1 MDGTYVFLGPTLT
14 QAAASAELDA
24 VYLPPVTAG
33 DVYRLW
39 RRHPRVIG
47 IVDGRVPA
55 VWHKEIMWV
64 MERGVHVFGSAGVG
78 ALRAAELDGF
88 GMRGVGWVYRAFRE
102 GTLNRDDEVA
112 VDCDAAEDGYRPL
125 TEAMADIRTTLL
137 AAERGDVISAATRDI
152 LTSAGTALFY
162 RDRTWPGL
170 IRAGRAAGAAAAEL
184 DALRGWLPAGRVAQ
198 QAGDAVAMLREIRAF
213 LATDPAPRQVKWT
226 TSATAIFEAAKNRAG
241 TMESH
246 ETVRRGSTARG
257 AHGMTGTVAVEALAG
272 ELTEILLHSDP
283 FGASLMGIDGYEDAV
298 PDLSA
303 EARQSRRDRLVSVIV
318 RCGQGKA
325 ESGRPGDDHVLLDAV
340 RDTAERELAAADSR
354 ADEFSVTTFPLGGP
368 SLMLLI
374 ASQTR
379 ITDPPGATAYLAR
392 CERIPAYLDQYTDMV
407 RDAARDGLL
416 PVAPLVHT
424 AVRQLRDYLAHPGN
438 DPMLIH
444 PAPPGWARGTA
455 WRDDLE
461 RVIQDL
467 VWPAVG
473 RHLDLLTSLLPRSR
487 PPERAG
493 LLHVPGGVAAY
504 ACCVRNG
511 TTLPLD
517 PDTLYRT
524 GLAALGEIEEEIADL
539 GRRTL
544 GTRDVADVMTRLR
557 AEASLTATAG
567 ADPMKRAAA
576 AIARAADALP
586 DMFHAPLPP
595 VCAVE
600 PMPAHM
606 AEFGAPP
613 YYWPP
618 ARDGSRPGA
627 YLFNNAQPGQ
637 AGSWALEVTAFHE
650 GVPGHHVQFSRMQL
664 LARLPL
670 LLTAFYVV
678 PHGEGWGLY
687 AEQLADEFGLYSD
700 DTQRLGMLSCAAWR
714 AVRLVVDTG
723 LHSRGWSRARAREF
737 ALAHSPMPADFVDA
751 EIDRY
756 IALPGQALGYLV
768 GKQEIL
774 RLRDKARS
782 QLGADYDIRD
792 FHAAILDH
800 GSLPLT
806 VVGQVVDEWV
816 DSRKRKEH
824 SRQGDSGRE

>member
-1 MDGTYVFLGPTLT
+1 MDGTYVFLGPSLT
-14 QAAASAELDA
+14 QTAASAELDA

-47 IVDGRVPA
+47 IVDGSVPA
-55 VWHKEIMWV
+55 VWHKEILWV

-88 GMRGVGWVYRAFRE
+88 GMRGVGWVYRAFSE

-112 VDCDAAEDGYRPL
+112 VDCGAAEDGYRPL
-125 TEAMADIRTTLL
+125 TEAMADIRRTLL
-137 AAERGDVISAATRDI
+137 AAERGDVISVATRDI

-170 IRAGRAAGAAAAEL
+170 IKAGRAAGADAAEL

-198 QAGDAVAMLREIRAF
+198 QAGDAVAMLREIRGF
-213 LATDPAPRQVKWT
+213 LATDPAPRQVNWT
-226 TSATAIFEAAKNRAG
+226 MAATATFEAAKNHAG
-241 TMESH
+241 TREGSGDGPPRFGH
-246 ETVRRGSTARG
+246 QGSTRDG
-257 AHGMTGTVAVEALAG
+257 GTAAVEALAD
-272 ELTEILLHSDP
+272 ELTEILLRGDP

-318 RCGQGKA
+318 RCGQGKT
-325 ESGRPGDDHVLLDAV
+325 ESGRHGDDVLLDAV

-368 SLMLLI
+368 SLTLLI

-379 ITDPPGATAYLAR
+379 ITDPGSATAYLAR

-407 RDAARDGLL
+407 RDAAQDGLL
-416 PVAPLVHT
+416 PVASLADTVI
-424 AVRQLRDYLAHPGN
+424 RQLRGYLAHPGN
-438 DPMLIH
+438 DPMLTH
-444 PAPPGWARGTA
+444 QAPPGWARAAA

-461 RVIQDL
+461 RVVQDL
-467 VWPAVG
+467 VRPAVG
-473 RHLDLLTSLLPRSR
+473 RHVDLLTSLLPRSR
-487 PPERAG
+487 PPDQAG

-539 GRRTL
+539 GQRTL
-544 GTRDVADVMTRLR
+544 GTRVVADVMTRLR
-557 AEASLTATAG
+557 ADASPTATGG

-586 DMFHAPLPP
+586 DMFRAPLPP

-600 PMPAHM
+600 PMPSHM
-606 AEFGAPP
+606 AGFGAPP

-650 GVPGHHVQFSRMQL
+650 GVPGHHVQFSRLQL
-664 LARLPL
+664 LERLPL

-737 ALAHSPMPADFVDA
+737 AHAHSPMPADFIDA

-782 QLGADYDIRD
+782 RLGADYDIRD
-792 FHAAILDH
+792 FHSAILDH

-806 VVGQVVDEWV
+806 VLGQVVDKWV
-816 DSRKRKEH
+816 DRQRRKEH
-824 SRQGDSGRE
+824 SRPGGRE